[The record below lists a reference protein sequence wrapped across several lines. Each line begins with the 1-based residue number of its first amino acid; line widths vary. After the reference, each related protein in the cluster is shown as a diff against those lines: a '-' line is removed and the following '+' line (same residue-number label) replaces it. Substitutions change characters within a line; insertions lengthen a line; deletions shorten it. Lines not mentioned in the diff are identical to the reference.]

1 MPEMGGY
8 VLTAELK
15 KKFKIIGQDLSEI
28 KFVAVTSLD
37 QSEQEM
43 IDLGFEGLITNPID
57 PDGLDRW
64 FNK

>member
-1 MPEMGGY
+1 MPEMDGY

-15 KKFKIIGQDLSEI
+15 KKFKIIGQDLNEI
-28 KFVAVTSLD
+28 KFVAVTAMD

-43 IDLGFEGLITNPID
+43 IDLGFDGLITKPID